1 VRIVAFRTHELP
13 GVPPQEVELPAGV
26 VALVA
31 PDGRVRRALAR
42 VLLGDD
48 EGPGAG
54 VSLLPR
60 VPDPVLARLPDGLVH
75 RLLTGRGLSEA
86 EPALEAGARALAWS
100 QGLAS
105 LEAARGRLA
114 RLRGSAG
121 PATGPGEE
129 ALLARIRELE
139 GSPAELAALEGELRT
154 LRGDDVEVAGDLE
167 QATMEW
173 LRERQDAE
181 TQLQAYRD
189 RARELRTRLQGL
201 DRAGTGAD
209 CPTCGRPLGEH
220 LPRVRETLEEE
231 WDGVVQDGS
240 WWRRRREQLEPK
252 PDRLQE
258 LERRALRVHA
268 TTEELGERVE
278 LARSRV
284 RELEDLRARLAARV
298 PEERGVGRAA
308 WEAADRALAGAAR
321 ELRARARA
329 RILDRGSGF
338 LTRISAGRVLG
349 MSWAEPGHLVLEGQ
363 DAPLHPPSEE
373 DAAAALVAVRLASLE
388 LVWEASGAGG
398 GAGLVLGE
406 VFDRM
411 DEAARV
417 RAVDL
422 LQERR
427 SAGLSQVV
435 VVTRG
440 DVVDLFPEGFDAVVE
455 LRGDGSGVAR
465 LAAGMGV
472 LRPGRASAP
481 ARRPLSRP
489 EPSAPPPPR

>member
-1 VRIVAFRTHELP
+1 
-13 GVPPQEVELPAGV
+13 V
-26 VALVA
+26 VALAA

-42 VLLGDD
+42 LLLGDED
-48 EGPGAG
+48 GPGTG

-60 VPDPVLARLPDGLVH
+60 VADPVLARLPDGLVH
-75 RLLTGRGLSEA
+75 RLRTGRGLSEP
-86 EPALEAGARALAWS
+86 EPALEEGARALAWP
-100 QGLAS
+100 QGLAR

-114 RLRGSAG
+114 RLRGSMAPG
-121 PATGPGEE
+121 AGPGEE

-139 GSPAELAALEGELRT
+139 GSPAELGALERELRT

-181 TQLQAYRD
+181 TQLQTYRD
-189 RARELRTRLQGL
+189 RARELRARLQGL
-201 DRAGTGAD
+201 ERAGAEAD

-220 LPRVRETLEEE
+220 LGAVREALEEE

-252 PDRLQE
+252 PDRLQD

-268 TTEELGERVE
+268 ATEELGERVE
-278 LARSRV
+278 LTRSRV
-284 RELEDLRARLAARV
+284 RELEDLRSRLAALV
-298 PEERGVGRAA
+298 PEESGVGRAA
-308 WEAADRALAGAAR
+308 WEAADRALAHASR

-338 LTRISAGRVLG
+338 LTRITAGRVLG

-388 LVWEASGAGG
+388 LAWEVSGAGG
-398 GAGLVLGE
+398 GAAFVLGE

-422 LQERR
+422 LRERR
-427 SAGLSQVV
+427 AAGLSQVV

-455 LRGDGSGVAR
+455 LRGDGSGVVR
-465 LAAGMGV
+465 LPAGVGMLRTGAA
-472 LRPGRASAP
+472 ASS
-481 ARRPLSRP
+481 ARRPVSRP
-489 EPSAPPPPR
+489 APAAPPPPP